1 MAETTTT
8 YAYETAPG
16 SLITRDGQIQW
27 AGLLMGPGTPY
38 EIDRTGITGW
48 DDLPTL
54 DSGDVSRPDRHGA
67 WPGAQWAQ
75 SRLVGATVWLLPR
88 TAGEAR
94 AVSAAFRDATG
105 ADGAE
110 DWLAVRLH
118 GETLAVRARISRK
131 VVPQDRSFLVHGA
144 SKTSLQWTATDP
156 RRFGAVLLESRA
168 RLPVPEPGL
177 LWPEEAGEDGIGLRW
192 PLEWGVADPTGTG
205 ANASGSCTAVNGGSA
220 TAHPLIE
227 FRGTVRQPTLTR
239 LTDGRQL
246 QYDIVLGPQ
255 DVLSVDTE
263 AGTVLLNGTASRL
276 YTATSASAPEQL
288 FGLAPGA
295 TELAFRSNDTTPD
308 PGASVTVRWRDA
320 HW

>member
-88 TAGEAR
+88 TTGDAL
-94 AVSAAFRDATG
+94 AVSTAFRDATG

-131 VVPQDRSFLVHGA
+131 VVPQDRSYVVHGA

-156 RRFGAVLLESRA
+156 RRFGAVLREARA
-168 RLPVPEPGL
+168 HLPVPEPGL
-177 LWPEEAGEDGIGLRW
+177 LWPEEAGEGGLGLEW
-192 PLEWGVADPTGTG
+192 PLDWGSRTRPGPAPTPPAPAPPSTR
-205 ANASGSCTAVNGGSA
+205 A
-220 TAHPLIE
+220 
-227 FRGTVRQPTLTR
+227 RRRPTR
-239 LTDGRQL
+239 
-246 QYDIVLGPQ
+246 
-255 DVLSVDTE
+255 
-263 AGTVLLNGTASRL
+263 
-276 YTATSASAPEQL
+276 
-288 FGLAPGA
+288 
-295 TELAFRSNDTTPD
+295 
-308 PGASVTVRWRDA
+308 
-320 HW
+320 